1 MNKKKFNLLLM
12 LKKVKKS
19 KSVSGLAMLNKE
31 KEKIKNIQQ
40 SLYKILNTS
49 NFPKD
54 ELISSS
60 FMRQTANY
68 QNEIQQK
75 LDTSIN
81 RKKYLSTE
89 ILNVVQELT
98 KINKQTEVIEK
109 KIDEINELRIES
121 QEKKSEINFIN
132 KTSF

>member
-121 QEKKSEINFIN
+121 QEKKIRNQFY
-132 KTSF
+132 